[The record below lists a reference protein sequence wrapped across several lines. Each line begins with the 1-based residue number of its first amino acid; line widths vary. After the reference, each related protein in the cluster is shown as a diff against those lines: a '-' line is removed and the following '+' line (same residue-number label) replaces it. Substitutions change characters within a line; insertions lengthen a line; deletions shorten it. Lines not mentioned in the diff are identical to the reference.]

1 MMLLNNSEHEKDV
14 SQMFKDVAKLLAQPA
29 SHMLL
34 ELCELR
40 NMLLTGN
47 LSQFKFVTSKQ
58 LKPPA
63 TSSSSSQAAS
73 LLALRGAGFFADY
86 GKPESAIVDTK
97 IVTFWSD
104 EWRNEIGAEKAV
116 GHFISIFMEKNRC
129 WRDGQIVGYDADTD
143 KHQIQL
149 DPSTFDLNMSSSS
162 TTLPAS
168 ASIDAAE
175 RITERSAGT
184 IAVTTGSDPSVGIKE
199 GTGEAAVSKTTTT
212 TTTKQQQQPE
222 IISINIDDLCHKW
235 IDSYHKQRLEANT
248 TSRGDHGDSGDRTT
262 PALTVYLSFTQRDVG
277 LFVRIWW
284 SRYQRF
290 FYGRVLAYDSTSK
303 EHRVVYEDGDSR
315 MYDMSTKTYEI
326 IDVHQASSGALSLVN
341 ATSDAECA
349 QLVSAWHRKEL
360 AKSKEGDEKARQQQQ
375 LQLQK
380 QQQNGA
386 DLSMTLAASS
396 SSSGTSAVQSLSQLL
411 ADGPAS
417 LRPPAIGG
425 SGTSLHHIAVID
437 TYFKNNGGETMFRGL
452 FDAQFP
458 SPGCKIIALHLQLVY
473 QLRKVLHVP
482 VVRSLI
488 WEAKEAVPRALAR
501 YGDLQF
507 KEFTIN
513 DFQEVLA
520 VLREL
525 LSSTIGGGGTVST
538 INSNTGRGGVGTG
551 TGTIAVDES
560 LELLR
565 LSVAS
570 KMLTCCQLQKRYVG
584 LSMIKEAIE
593 AAYPM
598 AATFVVK
605 RSLVMSVARGGQAD
619 SYQPLPL
626 QNKSCVLGPQS
637 IETWLLDNGRMIP
650 LNPPSQPTLSTYPHS
665 HPLNLP
671 LHTLPSFPLY

>member
-1 MMLLNNSEHEKDV
+1 
-14 SQMFKDVAKLLAQPA
+14 MFKDVAKLLAQPA

-58 LKPPA
+58 LKPPV

-73 LLALRGAGFFADY
+73 LLAMRGAGFFADY
-86 GKPESAIVDTK
+86 GKPESAIVDSK
-97 IVTFWSD
+97 VVSFWPD

-116 GHFISIFMEKNRC
+116 GHFISIFMEKGRC
-129 WRDGQIVGYDADTD
+129 WRDGQIVGYDADAD
-143 KHQIQL
+143 QHQIRL
-149 DPSTFDLNMSSSS
+149 DPPTVDPHTTSSNTSVPASSSV
-162 TTLPAS
+162 
-168 ASIDAAE
+168 DAAE
-175 RITERSAGT
+175 RVTGRVAGAT
-184 IAVTTGSDPSVGIKE
+184 VVTAGSDQSVRRKE
-199 GTGEAAVSKTTTT
+199 GKGEATATTADAAAATSKTTTT
-212 TTTKQQQQPE
+212 TTTTTATTATKQQQPE
-222 IISINIDDLCHKW
+222 IININIDDVCHKW
-235 IDSYHKQRLEANT
+235 IDSYHKQRLEANAIS
-248 TSRGDHGDSGDRTT
+248 SRGDNGGGTGDRST
-262 PALTVYLSFTQRDVG
+262 PALAVYLSFTQRDVG

-284 SRYQRF
+284 TRYQRF

-326 IDVHQASSGALSLVN
+326 IDVHQAASGALSIVN

-349 QLVSAWHRKEL
+349 QLVSAWHRKEM
-360 AKSKEGDEKARQQQQ
+360 AKSKDGDEKARQQQQ
-375 LQLQK
+375 LQQQQK
-380 QQQNGA
+380 QQNGA
-386 DLSMTLAASS
+386 ELSLTMASS
-396 SSSGTSAVQSLSQLL
+396 SSGAGAVQSLSQLL
-411 ADGPAS
+411 AEGPAA
-417 LRPPAIGG
+417 LRPPAVGG

-437 TYFKNNGGETMFRGL
+437 TYFKSSGGEAMFRGL
-452 FDAQFP
+452 FDAQVP
-458 SPGCKIIALHLQLVY
+458 APGCKIIALHLQLVY

-482 VVRSLI
+482 VVRSLV

-501 YGDLQF
+501 YGDVQF
-507 KEFTIN
+507 KEFTVN

-525 LSSTIGGGGTVST
+525 VSSTVGGAVAGTA
-538 INSNTGRGGVGTG
+538 GRGGVGVG
-551 TGTIAVDES
+551 TGTLAVDES

-570 KMLTCCQLQKRYVG
+570 KMLTCSQLQKRYVG

-598 AATFVVK
+598 AATFVAK
-605 RSLVMSVARGGQAD
+605 RSLFLSVSRAEGFQ
-619 SYQPLPL
+619 QIPL

-637 IETWLLDNGRMIP
+637 IETWLLDNGRTTVLYTID
-650 LNPPSQPTLSTYPHS
+650 TY
-665 HPLNLP
+665 
-671 LHTLPSFPLY
+671 Y